1 MGLFRSKYRTFVGT
15 SVSRVIEDAD
25 LTTAVKTGIIG
36 SLFNDGQLVERVIEN
51 MVTSVGIRAERMY
64 SYGKDTYSF
73 GLPNSTLVSSAD
85 AQAVVAAAVIAEIGA
100 GTVINYSHVGP
111 INTMHAAW
119 KILVETHGYDSS
131 TNQLAGLSAS
141 LGTPVYL
148 KDMVPVVVEA
158 TLAEIENG
166 SLAIWGT
173 PANAGYTPAR
183 PSSTTFQTT
192 PSGFVVEAAAEAD
205 YALVT
210 YVWEVPTP
218 VVVNGVTIIRQVL
231 HEDTFGI
238 VLSGFTESDYFQVK
252 YTYAGKAG
260 YWTYRRGENTK
271 PTIDAVYDVGHDN
284 LGSFF
289 PIGYFRY
296 NKVSMGDSPTSPEY
310 LTSKKLFKYLGM
322 DYDAMIAAVHENPG
336 IADVEQAMMMMAV
349 PASTTNALEQRY
361 LFDFFS
367 KLALE
372 AGGAGI
378 DPVSS
383 FSSLKTYATV
393 DQAKPQVSLVIQDA
407 RFKMA
412 ISCLGLSKKKK
423 AGSIGPKGSYASS
436 LVTEN
441 LVFTGE
447 IITAEGTGDNT
458 NYTSGMVS
466 QSVPVSR
473 HSYQYQLTES
483 VYEEVQVYGMKMTYH
498 IFGEYT
504 AVGDEGDDILLIP
517 LDSSITTHYSILDRE
532 TLFKRSLHYVFN
544 SRVVTKVKWYQT
556 GLFKAFMLIVTMII
570 TIYAYGATWEA
581 MITAAK
587 TMTTQAIVLA
597 IAIGVLKY
605 VAAVIAIKLF
615 VKVAGV
621 KVAFIVVIVA
631 ALALAG
637 MYYMLDGSAVAG
649 APWAQDLLTLS
660 SNLVS
665 GVNNAVSD
673 AMRGLQSD
681 ALAFQTYAETQIDLL
696 EGANKLLESKVS
708 MSPFII
714 FGESPD
720 DFYNRTVHS
729 GNIGVVGIDAI
740 SSYVD
745 VALTLPKLSQTLRGS
760 FNV

>member
-15 SVSRVIEDAD
+15 AVSRVIEDTD
-25 LTTAVKTGIIG
+25 LTSAVKTGVLN
-36 SLFNDGQLVERVIEN
+36 SLFNDGQLTEGILES
-51 MVTSVGIRAERMY
+51 MVSSVGIRAERMY
-64 SYGKDTYSF
+64 SYAKDHYAF
-73 GLPNSTLVSSAD
+73 GLPNSTLVSSMD
-85 AQAVVAAAVIAEIGA
+85 AQAVVAATVVAEIGA
-100 GTVINYSHVGP
+100 GTVINYSHIGP
-111 INTMHAAW
+111 INNMHAAW

-131 TNQLAGLSAS
+131 TNQLGGLTAS

-158 TLAEIENG
+158 TLSELENG

-183 PSSTTFQTT
+183 PSATTFQTT
-192 PSGFVVEAAAEAD
+192 PSSFVIEAAAAAD

-218 VVVNGVTIIRQVL
+218 VVVDGVTITRQVL

-238 VLSGFTESDYFQVK
+238 PLTGFTKADYFQVK
-252 YTYAGKAG
+252 YTHAGKAG
-260 YWTYRRGENTK
+260 YWTYQKGANTK
-271 PTIDAVYDVGHDN
+271 PTIDAVFDTGHN
-284 LGSFF
+284 GLGSFF

-296 NKVSMGDSPTSPEY
+296 NKISMGNAPTSPEY
-310 LTSKKLFKYLGM
+310 LTSKKMFKYLGM
-322 DYDAMIAAVHENPG
+322 DYAAMIAAVHENPN

-349 PASTTNALEQRY
+349 PANSTNTLEQRY
-361 LFDFFS
+361 LFEFFS

-372 AGGAGI
+372 SGGIGI

-383 FSSLKTYATV
+383 FSSLKTAATA
-393 DQAKPQVSLVIQDA
+393 DQAKGQVSLVIQDA

-412 ISCLGLSKKKK
+412 LSCFGISKKTKT
-423 AGSIGPKGSYASS
+423 GSIGAKGTYASNLAS
-436 LVTEN
+436 ENFSYTGEVITTSGTGDSIDYTSVMVTEN
-441 LVFTGE
+441 
-447 IITAEGTGDNT
+447 I
-458 NYTSGMVS
+458 
-466 QSVPVSR
+466 PVSR
-473 HSYQYQLTES
+473 HTYQYQITES
-483 VYEEVQVYGMKMTYH
+483 VYEEVQVYGLKMVYH

-504 AVGDEGDDILLIP
+504 SVGDEGDAILLVP
-517 LDSSITTHYSILDRE
+517 LDSSITENFSIPDRE
-532 TLFKRSLHYVFN
+532 MLFKRSLHYVFN

-556 GLFKAFMLIVTMII
+556 GFFKAFMVIVAIII
-570 TIYAYGATWEA
+570 TIYTYGATWEA
-581 MITAAK
+581 MLAAAG
-587 TMTTQAIVLA
+587 TMTVDAIILA
-597 IAIGVLKY
+597 VAIGVLKY
-605 VAAVIAIKLF
+605 VAAVVAIKLF
-615 VKVAGV
+615 VKVVGV
-621 KVAFIVVIVA
+621 KVAFIVAIIA
-631 ALALAG
+631 ALAG

-660 SNLVS
+660 SNLAS
-665 GVNNAVSD
+665 GVNSAVSG
-673 AMRGLQSD
+673 AMKGLQAD

-708 MSPFII
+708 MSPFVI

>member
-1 MGLFRSKYRTFVGT
+1 MGLFSSKYKTHVGT
-15 SVSRVIEDAD
+15 AVSRVIEDAD
-25 LTTAVKTGIIG
+25 LTSAVQTGVLNG
-36 SLFNDGQLVERVIEN
+36 LFNDGQLVESVIESL
-51 MVTSVGIRAERMY
+51 VSCVGVRAERMY

-73 GLPNSTLVSSAD
+73 GLPNSTLVSSVD
-85 AQAVVAAAVIAEIGA
+85 GQAVVAAAVIAEIGV
-100 GTVINYSHVGP
+100 GTTIDYSHFGP
-111 INTMHAAW
+111 INNTHAAW
-119 KILVETHGYDSS
+119 KELVDTYGYDSS
-131 TNQLAGLSAS
+131 TNEIGALSTS

-158 TLAEIENG
+158 TLVERENG
-166 SLAIWGT
+166 SLATWGT

-192 PSGFVVEAAAEAD
+192 PSGFVVEAAAAAD

-210 YVWEVPTP
+210 YVWMVPTP
-218 VVVNGVTIIRQVL
+218 VVVDGVTLTRQVL

-238 VLSGFTESDYFQVK
+238 PLSGFTAADYFQVK
-252 YTYAGKAG
+252 YTHGGKAG
-260 YWTYRRGENTK
+260 YWTYKNGAGTK
-271 PTIDAVYDVGHDN
+271 PTIDAVYDTGHDG

-296 NKVSMGDSPTSPEY
+296 NKVSMAAAPTSTEY

-322 DYDAMIAAVHENPG
+322 DYGAMVEAVHTNPG

-349 PASTTNALEQRY
+349 PANTTNALEQRY

-383 FSSLKTYATV
+383 FSSLKTAATA

-412 ISCLGLSKKKK
+412 ISCLGLSKKTK
-423 AGSIGPKGSYASS
+423 AGSIGVKGSYASS

-441 LVFTGE
+441 LTFTGE
-447 IITAEGTGDNT
+447 IITSTGAGDNID
-458 NYTSGMVS
+458 YTSVMAD
-466 QSVPVSR
+466 QIVPVSK
-473 HSYQYQLTES
+473 HVYQRQITES
-483 VYEEVQVYGMKMTYH
+483 AYEEVQIYGMKMTYH
-498 IFGEYT
+498 ILGEYT
-504 AVGDEGDDILLIP
+504 TVGDEGDPILLIP
-517 LDSSITTHYSILDRE
+517 LDSSITTAYSIPDRE

-544 SRVVTKVKWYQT
+544 SVVVSKVKWYQT
-556 GLFKAFMLIVTMII
+556 GLFKAFMLIVAVII
-570 TIYAYGATWEA
+570 TIYTYGATWETLLA
-581 MITAAK
+581 TAG
-587 TMTTQAIVLA
+587 TMSASALILA
-597 IAIGVLKY
+597 VAIGVLKY
-605 VAAVIAIKLF
+605 VAAMVAIKLF
-615 VKVAGV
+615 VKVVGA
-621 KVAFIVVIVA
+621 KVAFIVAIVA
-631 ALALAG
+631 ALAG
-637 MYYMLDGSAVAG
+637 MYYMIDTQSIAG

-660 SNLVS
+660 SNLSS
-665 GVNNAVSD
+665 GVNSSVTASMKALQMD
-673 AMRGLQSD
+673 AQ
-681 ALAFQTYAETQIDLL
+681 AFRSFTETQIDLL
-696 EGANKLLESKVS
+696 EGANKLLENKVA
-708 MSPFII
+708 MSPFVI